1 MTVPTF
7 IDTHHHLW
15 DLENNPYP
23 WLQEGI
29 KHFVG
34 DYSPIKKTYLI
45 SDLIRDSAGLHLE
58 KSVHVQAEWDHNLD
72 PVGET
77 EWLQRVAD
85 DSKSNNMPNAI
96 IGYADLSKKNVE
108 RTIER
113 HSRFPN
119 WRGIRDMLN
128 WSDDPSLR
136 FAARGNLMADENWLN
151 GYRLLAKYGGSF
163 DLQIW
168 PWQFEDSVNLARKV
182 PDVPIILDHTGM
194 PIGRTDEDIKTWKI
208 GMKKFGDEPNTSVK
222 ISALGMLDKKWTAD
236 SIRPFVLDTIEVA
249 GVDKCMFASNFPV
262 DSLFSDYGTIWRAYD
277 EITADFSD
285 GERAALFY
293 DNAEK
298 YYRI

>member
-1 MTVPTF
+1 MTVPKF

-45 SDLIRDSAGLHLE
+45 SDLIRDSAGLRLE

-85 DSKSNNMPNAI
+85 DSESNNMPNAI
-96 IGYADLSKKNVE
+96 IGYADLSNENVE
-108 RTIER
+108 RTLER
-113 HSRFPN
+113 HSRFRN

-128 WSDDPSLR
+128 WSDDPNLR
-136 FAARGNLMADENWLN
+136 FAERGNLMADENWLK

-194 PIGRTDEDIKTWKI
+194 PIGRTDEDIRTWKS

-222 ISALGMLDKKWTAD
+222 ISALGMLDKNWTAD
-236 SIRPFVLDTIEVA
+236 SIRPFVLDTIEAA
-249 GVDKCMFASNFPV
+249 GINKCMFASNFPV
-262 DSLFSDYGTIWRAYD
+262 DSLFSDYATIWRAYD
-277 EITADFSD
+277 EITEDFSEE
-285 GERAALFY
+285 ERAALFH